1 MQLAVRIFRLE
12 GRVANMLLPEFGNA
26 PNNLKIE
33 WPYRIFNPERIYFGD
48 DVRLSP
54 GSFLLPHRGYPS
66 GMMKNPEWRQKKQVF
81 HSKIFIGHRV
91 SSTANLQISA
101 FEKVI
106 IEDDVM
112 FASNVHINDGFHG
125 YENAHVPY
133 KYQRIIGIKPIV
145 IKKGCWIGQNVVILP
160 GVVIG
165 KQSIIGANSVV
176 TKSIP
181 EKAIAF
187 GSPAAVIKKWDD
199 ITKEWQPVS
208 QPD

>member
-1 MQLAVRIFRLE
+1 MIRKYLSGTELVPLE
-12 GRVANMLLPEFGNA
+12 
-26 PNNLKIE
+26 
-33 WPYRIFNPERIYFGD
+33 D
-48 DVRLSP
+48 
-54 GSFLLPHRGYPS
+54 
-66 GMMKNPEWRQKKQVF
+66 
-81 HSKIFIGHRV
+81 
-91 SSTANLQISA
+91 LQISA

-112 FASNVHINDGFHG
+112 FASNIHINDGFHG

-165 KQSIIGANSVV
+165 EQSIIGANSVV

-187 GSPAAVIKKWDD
+187 GNPAAVMKKWDD
-199 ITKEWQPVS
+199 STQEWQTVS
-208 QPD
+208 QTT